1 MARSTDAA
9 DPDKAAERI
18 DLEKVLD
25 HHHANNS
32 VTSSGLCLGC
42 LADGLHRPAPCE
54 TWLLARRAQLAEKQL
69 ALLPRRGQS
78 VLRGFVDGANDL
90 GPRPSPQT
98 APRPPHPADW
108 GVADREPRTG
118 AERYFAEQM
127 QAPDFRSGFE
137 EETKA
142 LRSGPAIGSFD
153 DDVVDAEIIED

>member
-54 TWLLARRAQLAEKQL
+54 TWLLARRAQLAEEQL
-69 ALLPRRGQS
+69 ALLPQRGQS
-78 VLRGFVDGANDL
+78 VLRGFHEGAHDL
-90 GPRPSPQT
+90 GARPSPQT
-98 APRPPHPADW
+98 APRPPHPAEW
-108 GVADREPRTG
+108 GVAPEPDFGRAIGTG
-118 AERYFAEQM
+118 
-127 QAPDFRSGFE
+127 QAPR
-137 EETKA
+137 
-142 LRSGPAIGSFD
+142 IGSFD

>member
-1 MARSTDAA
+1 MSDYTDTVDDLEALYHEHHPQGRYPRHGRECFA
-9 DPDKAAERI
+9 PDHQDVCLIFRLAERA
-18 DLEKVLD
+18 LE
-25 HHHANNS
+25 
-32 VTSSGLCLGC
+32 
-42 LADGLHRPAPCE
+42 
-54 TWLLARRAQLAEKQL
+54 AEKQL

-142 LRSGPAIGSFD
+142 LRSGPAVGSFD